1 MLNHIHIRN
10 FAIIEE
16 LDLELNTGMTV
27 LTGETGAGK
36 SILID
41 AIGLVMGDRAESGSV
56 KHGCDK
62 AEITLSIDVSKT
74 NSAERWLIEQDLDN
88 DNNGEC
94 ILRRVITAAGKSRA
108 WINGSPCNL
117 TMLRQLGEQVVDI
130 HGQHEHQSLMKKDMQ
145 RQMLDEFAE
154 NHTILEQTKAAWQE
168 WNRVNTRYQS
178 LLIENE
184 DHLAK
189 LDLLKFQVDELE
201 KLELLENESSQIDE
215 EHSRLANAEQLQ
227 QAAGSA
233 QQQMYEDEQSLY
245 SVLGGIVQSLEQQLS
260 LDKELQAPL
269 DLVTSAQI
277 QLQEAAEEL
286 RHYQDKLNIDPQRL
300 TQLENR
306 IADLQN
312 MARKHRVD
320 VEKLPGKLSNLQQ
333 ELAVLD
339 SDEFSLDSLEE
350 KLHENKDRY
359 LKFST
364 KLSQQRKKAAKIL
377 ASGVTNAMQ
386 QLSMKGGVF
395 EIQVLPSH
403 SDTDSNENAKLS
415 PTGMDHVEFQV
426 SANPGQ
432 PVKPLIK
439 VASGGEL
446 SRISLAIQM
455 IAAQKITLPALIFD
469 EVDTGIGGGTAEIVG
484 KQLRKL
490 GEGRQ
495 VLCVTHLPQVA
506 AQSHNHYKVTKVK
519 GKTSTATGIVTLD
532 DNEKIE
538 EIARMMGGVEITD
551 STLALAKEMIN
562 S

>member
-16 LDLELNTGMTV
+16 LDLELNSGMTV

-41 AIGLVMGDRAESGSV
+41 AIGLVMGDRADSSMV

-62 AEITLSIDVSKT
+62 AEITLSIDITKASF
-74 NSAERWLIEQDLDN
+74 AEQWLSNQGLNN
-88 DNNGEC
+88 DGEC
-94 ILRRVITAAGKSRA
+94 ILRRVVSSAGKSRA

-117 TMLRQLGEQVVDI
+117 AMLKQLGEQVVDI

-154 NHTILEQTKAAWQE
+154 NQTLLGKVKQTWQD
-168 WNRVNTRYQS
+168 WNQINTRYQS
-178 LLIENE
+178 LLTENE

-189 LDLLKFQVDELE
+189 LDLLRFQVDEME
-201 KLELLENESSQIDE
+201 KLDLQENEARQIDD
-215 EHSRLANAEQLQ
+215 EHNRLANAEQLQ
-227 QAAGSA
+227 QTAGAA
-233 QQQMYEDEQSLY
+233 QQQIYEDEQSLY
-245 SVLGGIVQSLEQQLS
+245 STLGGIIQSFEQQLS
-260 LDKELQAPL
+260 LDKELATPL
-269 DLVTSAQI
+269 ELITSAQI

-286 RHYQDKLNIDPQRL
+286 RHYLDKLKINPQRL
-300 TQLENR
+300 IQLENR
-306 IADLQN
+306 IADIQT
-312 MARKHRVD
+312 MARKHRID
-320 VEKLPGKLSNLQQ
+320 AEGLPQKLKLLQQ
-333 ELAVLD
+333 DLARLG
-339 SDEFSLDSLEE
+339 SDEFNLESLEE
-350 KLHENKDRY
+350 KLIEKKGFY
-359 LKFST
+359 LKTST
-364 KLSQQRKKAAKIL
+364 QLNKKRAKAAKIL
-377 ASGVTNAMQ
+377 ASGVTDAMQ

-395 EIQVLPSH
+395 EILITPVDPKK
-403 SDTDSNENAKLS
+403 EKLS
-415 PTGMDHVEFQV
+415 PSGMDHIEFQV

-432 PVKPLIK
+432 PVKSLMK

-490 GEGRQ
+490 GQGRQ

-506 AQSHNHYKVTKVK
+506 AQSHNHYKVTKIK
-519 GKTSTATGIVTLD
+519 GETNTNTGIITLSK
-532 DNEKIE
+532 NEKIE
-538 EIARMMGGVEITD
+538 EIARMMGGVEITE
-551 STLALAKEMIN
+551 STLTLAKEMID

>member
-1 MLNHIHIRN
+1 
-10 FAIIEE
+10 
-16 LDLELNTGMTV
+16 
-27 LTGETGAGK
+27 
-36 SILID
+36 
-41 AIGLVMGDRAESGSV
+41 
-56 KHGCDK
+56 
-62 AEITLSIDVSKT
+62 
-74 NSAERWLIEQDLDN
+74 
-88 DNNGEC
+88 
-94 ILRRVITAAGKSRA
+94 
-108 WINGSPCNL
+108 
-117 TMLRQLGEQVVDI
+117 
-130 HGQHEHQSLMKKDMQ
+130 
-145 RQMLDEFAE
+145 MLDEFAE
-154 NHTILEQTKAAWQE
+154 NQKLLEQTKDAWQE
-168 WNRVNTRYQS
+168 WNTVNTRYQS
-178 LLIENE
+178 LLTENE
-184 DHLAK
+184 EHLAK

-201 KLELLENESSQIDE
+201 KLELLDNESSQIDE

-227 QAAGSA
+227 QAAGTA
-233 QQQMYEDEQSLY
+233 QQQIYEDEQSLY
-245 SVLGGIVQSLEQQLS
+245 SVLGGIVQSLDQQLS

-286 RHYQDKLNIDPQRL
+286 RHYLDKLNIDPQRL
-300 TQLENR
+300 VQLENR

-312 MARKHRVD
+312 MARKHRID
-320 VEKLPGKLSNLQQ
+320 VGKLPQKLDNLQR
-333 ELAVLD
+333 ELAILD
-339 SDEFSLDSLEE
+339 SDDFSIESLEE
-350 KLHENKDRY
+350 KLKVNKENY
-359 LKFST
+359 LKVSA
-364 KLSQQRKKAAKIL
+364 KLSQRRKKAAKIL
-377 ASGVTNAMQ
+377 ASGVTGGMQ

-395 EIQVLPSH
+395 EIQILSNKN
-403 SDTDSNENAKLS
+403 SDNDPNKNLKFS

-432 PVKPLIK
+432 PVKPLVK

-519 GKTSTATGIVTLD
+519 GKTSTATGIVTLA